1 MSVTVKRRTGWVGSG
16 SGMNILLDG
25 QKVATV
31 RQNGSARIDLAN
43 EAGRLSVRQLGTKS
57 SDISVS
63 QGDVVLVE
71 TSWFHRNSF
80 FFIMLINFLAIF
92 FDQLKHRLLFLG
104 LVSLILIVV
113 FIFHEGFRLRILP
126 DGQTE

>member
-1 MSVTVKRRTGWVGSG
+1 
-16 SGMNILLDG
+16 MNILLDG

>member
-1 MSVTVKRRTGWVGSG
+1 
-16 SGMNILLDG
+16 MNILLDG

-43 EAGRLSVRQLGTKS
+43 EAGRLRVRQLGTKS